1 MTATALHPCAACGFL
16 VHAHAAGSGGTCPAC
31 GWIDDYEQ
39 LVHPDLTYGANSG
52 TCLREAQRR
61 ALQRHPREHRRWATR
76 VRDETWRPLH
86 AGETPVA
93 DPGGPSSPVCHLGAP
108 DPADFVPY
116 WKRSPGR

>member
-16 VHAHAAGSGGTCPAC
+16 VHARRAGSGGTCPAC

-52 TCLREAQRR
+52 ICLREAQRR
-61 ALQRHPREHRRWATR
+61 ALQRHPRERRRWEAR
-76 VRDETWRPLH
+76 VRDETWRPLRT
-86 AGETPVA
+86 GETPVA

-116 WKRSPGR
+116 WKR